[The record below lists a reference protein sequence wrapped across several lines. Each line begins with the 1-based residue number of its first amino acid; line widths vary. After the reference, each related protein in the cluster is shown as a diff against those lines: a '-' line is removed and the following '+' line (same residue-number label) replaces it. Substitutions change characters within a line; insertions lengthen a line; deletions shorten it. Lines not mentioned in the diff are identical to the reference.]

1 MWRRCFTQG
10 SSGTVALPPASAWEG
25 RGRCC
30 SLETFHVSLL
40 LGVGCAHQHYRWVPC
55 KCQTCSCTAQ
65 GLWAVCSSPLF
76 VSLPARTHLGFH
88 QLPAHCGPL
97 SPRNLILT
105 TPAPLQSSESHP
117 HLASIRPG
125 ELWTRPTRFMPA
137 TVHSHSFHGKLG
149 GIKVYCEEKLELT
162 INQLG
167 HLGIKLNWTWDLG
180 STMESNSFFGMVRV
194 LDHGNKTQNSR
205 HLPSLPIDS
214 GLAILKHSKG
224 WGKYCSLGFWSECR
238 PSIQQSYFVFLLSK
252 KSLRCWTVSVI
263 LTSVSSKSSKR
274 YGSAININLTMEH

>member
-1 MWRRCFTQG
+1 MKCEG
-10 SSGTVALPPASAWEG
+10 DALPKGPRAGWCFLQPLPGRGGAAAAHSRPFMSPCSWEWAVPINTTGGSRASAKQAAAQPRDFELFAALL
-25 RGRCC
+25 
-30 SLETFHVSLL
+30 SL
-40 LGVGCAHQHYRWVPC
+40 YPC
-55 KCQTCSCTAQ
+55 QLTHTWDFTSCLPTA
-65 GLWAVCSSPLF
+65 APFSP
-76 VSLPARTHLGFH
+76 
-88 QLPAHCGPL
+88 CD
-97 SPRNLILT
+97 LILT

-125 ELWTRPTRFMPA
+125 ELWTRPTRFMPG

-180 STMESNSFFGMVRV
+180 STMESNSFFGMVHV

-238 PSIQQSYFVFLLSK
+238 PSIQQSYFAFLLSK
-252 KSLRCWTVSVI
+252 KSLRRW
-263 LTSVSSKSSKR
+263 
-274 YGSAININLTMEH
+274 GQ